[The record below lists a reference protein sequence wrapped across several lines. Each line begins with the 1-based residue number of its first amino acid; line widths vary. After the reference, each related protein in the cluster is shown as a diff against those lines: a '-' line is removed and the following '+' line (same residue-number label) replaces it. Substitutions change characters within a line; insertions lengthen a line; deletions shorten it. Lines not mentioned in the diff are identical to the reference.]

1 MHQSNLIEVR
11 DLAVEFVTGEQVQ
24 RVVEGI
30 SFDVRKGETLA
41 LVGESGSG
49 KSVTAHSILRLLPYP
64 QARHPSGC
72 ILHAGQDLLTLS
84 ERSMQR
90 IRGNRIAM
98 IFQEPMTSLNPLHS
112 VEKQINEILLLHKG
126 LTGRAATARTLE
138 LLELVGIPEPRKRLK
153 ALPHELSGGQRQRVM
168 IAMALANEPE
178 LLIADEP
185 TTALDVTV
193 QLKILEL
200 LQSLQ
205 ARLGMAL
212 LLISHDL
219 NLVRRI
225 AHRVCVMQQG
235 RIIEQA
241 ECKVLFQAPR
251 HPYTR
256 MLIDAEP
263 SGQPAAN
270 PAGAALLEVRDLR
283 VWFPIRKGF
292 FRRTVDHVKAVDG
305 INFSLPRGQTLGIVG
320 ESGSGKSTLG
330 LAILRLIASQ
340 GAICFQGEGLETMD
354 QNQIRPLRRQMQVVF
369 QDPFGSLSPRMSV
382 AEIVAEGLRIH
393 RIGTPTEQEAAVIA
407 ALEEVGLDPD
417 PRHRYP
423 HEFSGGQRQRIAI
436 ARALVLKPALI
447 LLDEPTSALDRTVQR
462 QVVELLRSLQGK
474 YGLTYLFISHDLA
487 VVKALSHQLMV
498 IRHGKVVEQGQAQ
511 AIFQDPRHPYTRQL
525 LEAAFLAP
533 EPSDAG
539 ETISAEAYQDH
550 RPDSSPAAGCT
561 PLPGE

>member
-1 MHQSNLIEVR
+1 MTQDNLIEVR
-11 DLAVEFVTGEQVQ
+11 ELAVEFVAGEQRQ

-30 SFDVRKGETLA
+30 SFDIKRGETLA

-64 QARHPSGC
+64 LAQHPSGS
-72 ILHAGQDLLTLS
+72 INYSGHDLLTLKEKS
-84 ERSMQR
+84 IRH

-98 IFQEPMTSLNPLHS
+98 IFQEPMTSLNPLHNI
-112 VEKQINEILLLHKG
+112 EKQINEVLAIHKG
-126 LTGRAATARTLE
+126 LTGKVATQRTLE

-168 IAMALANEPE
+168 IAMALACEPE

-193 QLKILEL
+193 QLKILQL
-200 LQSLQ
+200 LKELQ

-225 AHRVCVMQQG
+225 AHRVCVMQKG
-235 RIIEQA
+235 RIVEQA
-241 ECKVLFQAPR
+241 PCEELFRAPQ

-256 MLIDAEP
+256 ELLAAEP
-263 SGQPAAN
+263 SGLPVASQV
-270 PAGAALLEVRDLR
+270 GAPLLEVNDLK
-283 VWFPIRKGF
+283 VWFPIRKGLL
-292 FRRTVDHVKAVDG
+292 RRTVDHVKAVDG
-305 INFSLPRGQTLGIVG
+305 IHFSLPQGQTLGIVG

-330 LAILRLIASQ
+330 LAILRLIASK
-340 GAICFQGEGLETMD
+340 GAIRFEDQQLERLS
-354 QNQIRPLRRQMQVVF
+354 QQQVRPLRREMQVVF

-382 AEIVAEGLRIH
+382 SQIVGEGLRIH
-393 RIGTPTEQEAAVIA
+393 RIGTEQEQEQAIIE
-407 ALEEVGLDPD
+407 ALQEVGLDPQT
-417 PRHRYP
+417 RHRYP

-436 ARALVLKPALI
+436 ARALVLKPRLI

-462 QVVELLRSLQGK
+462 QVVELLRRLQGK
-474 YGLTYLFISHDLA
+474 YNLTYLFISHDLA

-498 IRHGKVVEQGQAQ
+498 IKHGQVVEQGDAR
-511 AIFQDPRHPYTRQL
+511 AIFDAPQHPYTRQL
-525 LEAAFLAP
+525 LEAAFLVPAN
-533 EPSDAG
+533 AG
-539 ETISAEAYQDH
+539 
-550 RPDSSPAAGCT
+550 
-561 PLPGE
+561 

>member
-1 MHQSNLIEVR
+1 MTQDNLIEVR
-11 DLAVEFVTGEQVQ
+11 DLSVEFVAGETPQ
-24 RVVEGI
+24 RVVQGI
-30 SFDVRKGETLA
+30 SFDIRRGETLA

-64 QARHPSGC
+64 LARHPTGT
-72 ILHAGQDLLTLS
+72 ITYGGHDLLSADEKKL
-84 ERSMQR
+84 RH

-98 IFQEPMTSLNPLHS
+98 IFQEPMTSLNPLHNI
-112 VEKQINEILLLHKG
+112 EKQINEVLGIHKG
-126 LTGRAATARTLE
+126 LTGKAATQRTLE
-138 LLELVGIPEPRKRLK
+138 LLELVGIPEPHKRLK

-193 QLKILEL
+193 QLKILDL
-200 LQSLQ
+200 LKDLQ
-205 ARLGMAL
+205 ARLGMSL

-225 AHRVCVMQQG
+225 AHRVCVMQRG
-235 RIIEQA
+235 LIVEQA
-241 ECKVLFQAPR
+241 SCEQLFRSPQ

-256 MLIDAEP
+256 ELLSAEP
-263 SGQPAAN
+263 SGGPAN
-270 PAGAALLEVRDLR
+270 TVAGPPLLQVEDLK
-283 VWFPIRKGF
+283 VWFPIKKGLLRK
-292 FRRTVDHVKAVDG
+292 TVDYVKAVDG
-305 INFSLPRGQTLGIVG
+305 INFSLPQGQTLGIVG

-340 GAICFQGEGLETMD
+340 GSISFEGKRLDYLSQKEV
-354 QNQIRPLRRQMQVVF
+354 RPLRREMQVVF

-382 AEIVAEGLRIH
+382 SEIVGQGLRIP
-393 RIGTPTEQEAAVIA
+393 RMGTDAEQEIA
-407 ALEEVGLDPD
+407 IIEALREVGLDPET
-417 PRHRYP
+417 RHRYP

-436 ARALVLKPALI
+436 ARALVLKPELI

-462 QVVELLRSLQGK
+462 QVVELLRSLQTRHN
-474 YGLTYLFISHDLA
+474 LTYLFISHDLA

-498 IRHGKVVEQGQAQ
+498 VKHGQVVEQGDAQ
-511 AIFQDPRHPYTRQL
+511 SIFASPQHPYTQQL

-533 EPSDAG
+533 VAVD
-539 ETISAEAYQDH
+539 
-550 RPDSSPAAGCT
+550 
-561 PLPGE
+561 